1 MRRVSSCD
9 GVVRSETPHS
19 TTGNDMEGP
28 SMSILTE
35 TKSTKSTG
43 RLRKLAVVLTMT
55 GVAAGVLAVE
65 LLEAPAT
72 PPVAGIRF

>member
-1 MRRVSSCD
+1 
-9 GVVRSETPHS
+9 
-19 TTGNDMEGP
+19 
-28 SMSILTE
+28 MSILTE